1 MSSNLNIALANPA
14 NRLLQSDCIAR
25 LSDVK
30 HSWGAG
36 SMLFNVPDLVWQD
49 GAVIWL
55 QGENGSGKST
65 LMRLM
70 SGLESFQQGDIDFL
84 KIKQGW
90 FGLSARGQI
99 CYLHQTPYLF
109 AGTVRKNL
117 EFVLKSLPKSKRA
130 KASARL
136 EEGLDL
142 AALSHLQSQIG
153 VTLSGGE
160 RQRLALLRA
169 WLLRPKV
176 LFLDEP
182 AANLDEKSVD
192 LIYGMVLD
200 LIQQG
205 SAVMMSS
212 HQNCKLITLC
222 NQVWKIENGTV
233 CAGKLDS

>member
-36 SMLFNVPDLVWQD
+36 SMLFNVPDLVWQEGD
-49 GAVIWL
+49 VIWL

-70 SGLESFQQGDIDFL
+70 SGLEPYQQGDIDFL
-84 KIKQGW
+84 QIKQGW

-136 EEGLDL
+136 AEGLDL
-142 AALSHLQSQIG
+142 AALSHLQSQIL
-153 VTLSGGE
+153 VLKLQQSQQLSNQLH
-160 RQRLALLRA
+160 RFLL
-169 WLLRPKV
+169 
-176 LFLDEP
+176 
-182 AANLDEKSVD
+182 
-192 LIYGMVLD
+192 
-200 LIQQG
+200 
-205 SAVMMSS
+205 
-212 HQNCKLITLC
+212 
-222 NQVWKIENGTV
+222 
-233 CAGKLDS
+233 